1 MVNYTIVIE
10 PFQIAI
16 DMLWYK
22 AVVGAFDDDL
32 KPVIILFPYKYPV
45 VES

>member
-22 AVVGAFDDDL
+22 AVVGALDDDAL
-32 KPVIILFPYKYPV
+32 KPVVILFPFPL
-45 VES
+45 